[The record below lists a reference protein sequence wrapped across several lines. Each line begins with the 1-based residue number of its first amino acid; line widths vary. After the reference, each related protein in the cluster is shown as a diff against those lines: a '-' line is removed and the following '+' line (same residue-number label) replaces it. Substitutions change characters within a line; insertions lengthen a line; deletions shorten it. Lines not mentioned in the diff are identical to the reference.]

1 VFLPVSTTPANQSPT
16 DQATKEHA
24 TAQANRRQLLLEF
37 LVRVK
42 HQVSLL
48 PKAGKADDR
57 PTDEKGRPI
66 NSLDAISKAV
76 KMLSVELRHEY
87 PLLTKPLEEIT
98 EAEIEHAQ
106 NTTADPFAGMVL
118 KFPEGTGT
126 RDQGLGTGEKKKRS
140 KRG

>member
-1 VFLPVSTTPANQSPT
+1 MSDSPANKRAT
-16 DQATKEHA
+16 DQAIKEHDN
-24 TAQANRRQLLLEF
+24 AQANRRLLLLEY
-37 LVRVK
+37 LVKVK
-42 HQVSLL
+42 YQVSLL

-87 PLLTKPLEEIT
+87 PLMTKPLEEIT

-118 KFPEGTGT
+118 KFPA
-126 RDQGLGTGEKKKRS
+126 QGPEVGGQGSEKKPKRR